1 MEMTERT
8 SGQVGLRERS
18 GAAEN
23 VRYHA
28 IDNLRAGMISVVMF
42 GHALLP
48 YLTVPRR
55 FKDPETHLGFDV
67 AAIFLYSFAMPVF
80 FVTAGFTAALLYQR
94 KGVRSLAR
102 SRFRTIF
109 LPLIAAY
116 LLISPLT
123 RGAYAFASEVSGSG
137 SLQAGV
143 NLLLQGDWIR
153 WSKAY
158 HLWFLVSLL
167 LYTALAVCLRW
178 VLRRLLRDRVNRF
191 LDATRKL
198 FTSRWRSMLLTLIV
212 ACTLIPAYVLH
223 DGDATTLPMQI
234 TLFGF
239 FVFGWLL
246 YLHRDVLPSFRY
258 GAWRPI
264 AGALAVLPVA
274 VWSTRERLFS
284 PDDLQLLTGVVAGI
298 SNSVLAA
305 FMTFGLLG
313 VFQGRFDQRPSP
325 LGQYVSDASYW
336 IFLIHLPLLVA
347 VAGVLSAT
355 ALSAL
360 TKYLLTVAVVVPI
373 VFSSY
378 QILVRSTR
386 FGRFLKGR
394 EGLIDTIT
402 RGSLR

>member
-8 SGQVGLRERS
+8 SSQAGLHEQSR
-18 GAAEN
+18 ATEN

-28 IDNLRAGMISVVMF
+28 VDSLRAAMISVVMF

-67 AAIFLYSFAMPVF
+67 AAIFLYGFAMPAF
-80 FVTAGFTAALLYQR
+80 FVTAGFTAALLHRR

-102 SRFRTIF
+102 SRFQTIF

-116 LLISPLT
+116 LLLSPLT
-123 RGAYAFASEVSGSG
+123 RGAYSFANEVSVSGSV
-137 SLQAGV
+137 QAGID
-143 NLLLQGDWIR
+143 LLLHGDWIR

-167 LYTALAVCLRW
+167 LYTALAVCLEW
-178 VLRRLLRDRVNRF
+178 VFRRLLRNRVSRMRA
-191 LDATRKL
+191 ATRRL
-198 FTSRWRSMLLTLIV
+198 FTSRWRSTLLTLIV
-212 ACTLIPAYVLH
+212 ACTMVPAYVLH
-223 DGDATTLPMQI
+223 DGDATTLPMQA

-246 YLHRDVLPSFRY
+246 YLHRDLLPTFRH
-258 GAWRPI
+258 GVWRPI
-264 AGALAVLPVA
+264 AGALAVLPAA

-284 PDDLQLLTGVVAGI
+284 PDDLQLLAGIVAGM
-298 SNSVLAA
+298 SNSVLAV

-313 VFQGRFDQRPSP
+313 IFQLRFDQRPSP
-325 LGQYVSDASYW
+325 LGQYISDASYW

-347 VAGVLSAT
+347 VAGALSAT
-355 ALSAL
+355 AFSA
-360 TKYLLTVAVVVPI
+360 TMKYLLTIAVVVPI

-378 QILVRSTR
+378 HFCVRRTL

-394 EGLIDTIT
+394 TGRSSTGGTLAA
-402 RGSLR
+402 